1 MSKEEFSQFVTA
13 LKGMY
18 PESKNWDTEI
28 QSKIWFDLAKDVP
41 AEVAVR
47 FIGEWARSSRFAP
60 TLADFNAYAVE
71 KLVPVLKDANEA
83 WGDVMRAISNYG
95 YSREQEALESLDE
108 ITRAVTKAIGFQS
121 ICMCE
126 VDNLSV
132 IRGQFRKAYEA
143 RAQRKEE
150 ERIRN
155 GIREQ
160 KLLEGGANER
170 ICG

>member
-28 QSKIWFDLAKDVP
+28 QSKVWFDLAKDVP

-71 KLVPVLKDANEA
+71 KLVPALKDANEA
-83 WGDVMRAISNYG
+83 WGDVMRAISNFG
-95 YSREQEALESLDE
+95 YSREREALASLDE
-108 ITRAVTKAIGFQS
+108 TTRDVVRAMGFQS

-126 VDNLSV
+126 IDDLPVQ
-132 IRGQFRKAYEA
+132 RGQFRRAYEA
-143 RAQRKEE
+143 KAQKAET
-150 ERIRN
+150 ERVRI
-155 GIREQ
+155 GIRTQ
-160 KLLEGGANER
+160 KLLEGGDKDV
-170 ICG
+170 